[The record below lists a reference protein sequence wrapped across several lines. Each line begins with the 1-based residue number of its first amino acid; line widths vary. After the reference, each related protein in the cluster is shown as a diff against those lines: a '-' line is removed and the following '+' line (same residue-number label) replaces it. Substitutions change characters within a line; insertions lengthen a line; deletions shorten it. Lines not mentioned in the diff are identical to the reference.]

1 MVRKTTARRAASRVV
16 KLDPDSADGTYA
28 SLSELLA
35 ADGPTLEEVAEQAA
49 SGDTRDGEDEDAS
62 TLPSQA
68 IRIVQAIDV
77 RGRRADNAN
86 RNRSGYRGV
95 RQRPWGKWAAEI
107 RDPCKSTRRWL
118 GTFDTAEEAAQAYD
132 AAAIALRG
140 PSTRT
145 NFKYPFAA
153 QRGGG
158 RRATPAEASQRLAAF
173 TSSQMRRGSET
184 SEGTSA
190 TGATGSPASI
200 PMASPQPQPSPLR
213 PTAGGL
219 VPMARAAGALA
230 GGVPALRPDG
240 SLRGPPTTSG
250 SQQQQQQE
258 HLFHGQQQQQL
269 IQAYGR
275 EQVQL
280 LHHRQSAPSL
290 FSHASGSD
298 FNRSD
303 DALRPSTLVSHSSFD
318 ALSRELEVRELWPS
332 PCVAAC
338 HL

>member
-1 MVRKTTARRAASRVV
+1 MVRKTSARRAASRLV
-16 KLDPDSADGTYA
+16 KLDPDSNDDNYA

-49 SGDTRDGEDEDAS
+49 SLDTREDEGGS
-62 TLPSQA
+62 TLPSAA
-68 IRIVQAIDV
+68 IRIVQAHDV
-77 RGRRADNAN
+77 RGRRADNPN

-153 QRGGG
+153 QRGG
-158 RRATPAEASQRLAAF
+158 RRATAAEASQRLAAF
-173 TSSQMRRGSET
+173 TSSHMRRGSET

-190 TGATGSPASI
+190 TGAAGSPAPM
-200 PMASPQPQPSPLR
+200 PMASPQPSPLR
-213 PTAGGL
+213 PAAGGL
-219 VPMARAAGALA
+219 VPLSRAAGALGSA
-230 GGVPALRPDG
+230 MPVALRPDG
-240 SLRGPPTTSG
+240 SLRGPPAGPTDGTG
-250 SQQQQQQE
+250 RAHLQQQQQQQE
-258 HLFHGQQQQQL
+258 L

-275 EQVQL
+275 EQQQAHL
-280 LHHRQSAPSL
+280 FRHHQSAPSL
-290 FSHASGSD
+290 FSTATDHDLHRSSD
-298 FNRSD
+298 GF
-303 DALRPSTLVSHSSFD
+303 RPNTLVSHSSFD
-318 ALSRELEVRELWPS
+318 VLSKELEVRALSIPD
-332 PCVAAC
+332 A
-338 HL
+338 L